1 MGQTNSTGERRFIGA
16 VSTTGRA
23 MIIGAPRRQGN
34 TDPTG
39 STRELEYIFPIG
51 GTGWTESVEHS
62 SFTGL
67 IGQHDAVGA
76 LEAGQKAATG
86 IFRMYFA
93 ILVIIKIIIFNFCEF
108 R

>member
-23 MIIGAPRRQGN
+23 VITGAPWRQGN
-34 TDPTG
+34 TGPTG

-51 GTGWTESVEHS
+51 GTGWTESVKHS

-67 IGQHDAVGA
+67 IGQQDAVGA
-76 LEAGQKAATG
+76 LEAGQTAATG
-86 IFRMYFA
+86 IFRMFFCYISNNKNHYFQF
-93 ILVIIKIIIFNFCEF
+93 L
-108 R
+108 